1 MLVGETRDRETAQ
14 TAVEAA
20 LTGHLVLTTL
30 HTNSAAAAFSR
41 LGEMDVEPFLI
52 SSSTLGVV
60 AQRLARRVCQECREP
75 YEADEATR
83 AFLDLPPGATLFR
96 GRGCQACGG
105 KGVRGRV
112 GIYEVLRV
120 TPAIRKLIAA
130 RAATE
135 TIHDAAVA
143 EGMIDLKHYA
153 GLMLAAGLT
162 TVEEV
167 TSVVSVRE

>member
-1 MLVGETRDRETAQ
+1 
-14 TAVEAA
+14 
-20 LTGHLVLTTL
+20 TGHLVLTTL

-60 AQRLARRVCQECREP
+60 AQRLARRLCQACREP
-75 YEADEATR
+75 YDAEDATR
-83 AFLDLPPGATLFR
+83 AFLDLPPGVRLYR
-96 GRGCQACGG
+96 GRGCAQCGG
-105 KGVRGRV
+105 KGLRGRV
-112 GIYEVLRV
+112 GLYEVLRV

-135 TIHDAAVA
+135 AIHETAVA

-153 GLMLAAGLT
+153 GLMLTAGLT